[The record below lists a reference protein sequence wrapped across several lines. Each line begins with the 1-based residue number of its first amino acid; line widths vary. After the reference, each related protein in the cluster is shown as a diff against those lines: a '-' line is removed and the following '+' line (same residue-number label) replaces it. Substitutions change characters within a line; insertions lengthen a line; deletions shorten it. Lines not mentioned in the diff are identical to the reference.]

1 MYYIKTDP
9 RINTCM
15 GPRRGS
21 NFIKEIYRMNVKN
34 ILKNYDDKI
43 CDVSVQ
49 ALSNGVDS
57 KSYKQYLPG
66 QP

>member
-9 RINTCM
+9 RINTWVP
-15 GPRRGS
+15 GGV
-21 NFIKEIYRMNVKN
+21 EIYRMNVKN

-57 KSYKQYLPG
+57 KSYKQ
-66 QP
+66 

>member
-1 MYYIKTDP
+1 
-9 RINTCM
+9 
-15 GPRRGS
+15 
-21 NFIKEIYRMNVKN
+21 MNVKN

-49 ALSNGVDS
+49 ALSNGVDT

-66 QP
+66 QPPRRVSEYNIEIYMYLRKC

>member
-1 MYYIKTDP
+1 
-9 RINTCM
+9 
-15 GPRRGS
+15 
-21 NFIKEIYRMNVKN
+21 MNVKN

-49 ALSNGVDS
+49 ALSNVVDS

>member
-1 MYYIKTDP
+1 
-9 RINTCM
+9 
-15 GPRRGS
+15 
-21 NFIKEIYRMNVKN
+21 MNVKN

>member
-1 MYYIKTDP
+1 MYYNK
-9 RINTCM
+9 INWPPYQYV

-57 KSYKQYLPG
+57 KSYKQ
-66 QP
+66 

>member
-1 MYYIKTDP
+1 MYYIKTAWP
-9 RINTCM
+9 PYQYV
-15 GPRRGS
+15 GARRGS
-21 NFIKEIYRMNVKN
+21 NFIIEIYRMNVKN

-49 ALSNGVDS
+49 ALSNGVDT

>member
-9 RINTCM
+9 RINTWVP
-15 GPRRGS
+15 GGGS
-21 NFIKEIYRMNVKN
+21 NFIIDIYRINVKN

-57 KSYKQYLPG
+57 KSYKQ
-66 QP
+66 